1 MHTPKI
7 MSKILKR
14 ILAGLG
20 ILVLLFALLMV
31 TPRVYGLIYP
41 EKAPV
46 GYRFEVL
53 DYLAIRL
60 RLEKMINRDPEV
72 PAGIEVIKDI
82 EYKNVD
88 GKSLQL
94 DLYIPKNIKKPA
106 PLLVFIHGGGWKG
119 GQRED
124 YKVYLVAFAKQG
136 YITATVS
143 YRLLKDGPYPD
154 CVEDIS
160 DAVNWFFR
168 NGEKYGY
175 DPDRIALIGGSAG
188 GHLALL
194 AGFGWQNHRNSMD
207 SAKIP
212 ENDHKIKAVIDFYG
226 PVDLT
231 TLYARNHPLVTNFI
245 GHSYT
250 EIPGLYREA
259 SPVHYLSKNLPPTLI
274 FHGTSDNLVPI
285 SQSDTLKAQL
295 EKLGVPCVYYKLP
308 LWPHAMDID
317 QRVNEFCQ
325 KKMSDFLE
333 KYL

>member
-1 MHTPKI
+1 MHIPKT
-7 MSKILKR
+7 MLKIIKR
-14 ILAGLG
+14 ILIGLG
-20 ILVLLFALLMV
+20 IFILLFATLMV
-31 TPRVYGLIYP
+31 TPRLYGLIYP
-41 EKAPV
+41 GKAPV
-46 GYRFEVL
+46 GYHFEVL
-53 DYLAIRL
+53 DYLAIKFG
-60 RLEKMINRDPEV
+60 LEQMINRDPEV
-72 PAGIEVIKDI
+72 PDNIEVIKDI
-82 EYKNVD
+82 EYKKVD
-88 GKSLQL
+88 GKSLQI
-94 DLYIPKNIKKPA
+94 DMYIPRNIKKPA

-119 GQRED
+119 GNRQD
-124 YKVYLVAFAKQG
+124 YKVYLVAFAKKG

-194 AGFGWQNHRNSMD
+194 AGYGWQNHRNSMD
-207 SAKIP
+207 STKIP
-212 ENDHKIKAVIDFYG
+212 ENDHKIKAVIDIYG

-231 TLYARNHPLVTNFI
+231 TLYARNQPLVTGFI
-245 GHSYT
+245 AHSYT

-259 SPVHYLSKNLPPTLI
+259 SPIQYLSKDVPPTMIL
-274 FHGTSDNLVPI
+274 HGTSDNLVPI
-285 SQSDTLKAQL
+285 SQSDTLKARL
-295 EKLGVPCVYYKLP
+295 DRLGVPCIYYKVP

-317 QRVNEFCQ
+317 KQVNEYCRE
-325 KKMSDFLE
+325 KMTVFLK

>member
-1 MHTPKI
+1 MHTPTT
-7 MSKILKR
+7 MLKILKR

-20 ILVLLFALLMV
+20 ILILLFALLMI
-31 TPRVYGLIYP
+31 TPRVYGFIYP

-53 DYLAIRL
+53 DFLAIRL
-60 RLEKMINRDPEV
+60 GLEKVINRDPDVPSDVEV
-72 PAGIEVIKDI
+72 VNNV
-82 EYKNVD
+82 EYKSVD

-94 DLYIPKNIKKPA
+94 DLYIPKNIVKPA
-106 PLLVFIHGGGWKG
+106 PLLVFIHGGAWKSG
-119 GQRED
+119 KRED
-124 YKVYLVAFAKQG
+124 YKVYLVAFAQRG

-143 YRLLKDGPYPD
+143 YRLLKDGQYPD
-154 CVEDIS
+154 CVEDVS

-168 NGEKYGY
+168 NAEKYGY

-194 AGFGWQNHRNSMD
+194 AGYGWQNHRNSIA
-207 SAKIP
+207 SQKVA
-212 ENDHKIKAVIDFYG
+212 ENEHKIKAVVDLYG

-259 SPVHYLSKNLPPTLI
+259 SPIQYLSKSNPPTLI

-295 EKLGVPCVYYKLP
+295 DRLGVPCVYYKLP

-317 QRVNEFCQ
+317 LRVNEYCQ
-325 KKMSDFLE
+325 KKMIDFLE
-333 KYL
+333 KHL

>member
-1 MHTPKI
+1 MV
-7 MSKILKR
+7 KILKR

-20 ILVLLFALLMV
+20 ILILLFALLMV
-31 TPRVYGLIYP
+31 TPRLYGLIYP

-53 DYLAIRL
+53 DYLAIKL
-60 RLEKMINRDPEV
+60 GLEQMINRDPEV
-72 PAGIEVIKDI
+72 PADIEVIRDI

-94 DLYIPKNIKKPA
+94 DLFIPKNIKKPV

-119 GQRED
+119 GKRQD

-143 YRLLKDGPYPD
+143 YRLLKDGTYPD

-160 DAVNWFFR
+160 DAVNWFYK
-168 NGEKYGY
+168 NGETYGY

-194 AGFGWQNHRNSMD
+194 AAYGWQNHRNSMD
-207 SAKIP
+207 SSKIP
-212 ENDHKIKAVIDFYG
+212 ENDHKVKAVIDLYG

-259 SPVHYLSKNLPPTLI
+259 SPIQYLSKNVPPTLI
-274 FHGTSDNLVPI
+274 LHGTSDNLVPI
-285 SQSDTLKAQL
+285 SQSDTLKARL
-295 EKLGVPCVYYKLP
+295 DKLGVPCVFYKVP
-308 LWPHAMDID
+308 LWPHAMDVD
-317 QRVNEFCQ
+317 KRVNAYCQ
-325 KKMSDFLE
+325 EKMSAFLKE
-333 KYL
+333 YL